1 MAEARKLNCAITYT
15 EIVLIDYSCSGKL
28 LNFIDRFRFSST
40 LVTFRFSSVLV
51 TTYCTQYHI
60 PYNKY
65 KEASMFQNK
74 PCIKKEVNIEV

>member
-15 EIVLIDYSCSGKL
+15 EIVLIDYSIAREKL
-28 LNFIDRFRFSST
+28 INFINRFRFSST

-51 TTYCTQYHI
+51 PTYCTQYHI
-60 PYNKY
+60 PYHKY

-74 PCIKKEVNIEV
+74 PEYVCSNDL